1 MKERKRES
9 SRNKSTKGINHS
21 RLPGSVAGVL
31 GWIRSLLSTRPHVPL
46 VRSFPR
52 NQRHVA
58 SHREG
63 EGVLFGVRKYLRAV
77 TEPHD
82 RRVTRLPAHRRAP
95 RRNDSQMEPLLDL
108 LYVLPLILFGHG
120 ACIVSTT
127 TVFIIVKAFACGRQ
141 PCISNFAKFFLF
153 FFFGMKR
160 EREDI
165 GSWWE
170 NIRGIFIFFSYI
182 LEDLKLMQLIKLFGC
197 PNFIGGVIF
206 LF

>member
-95 RRNDSQMEPLLDL
+95 RRNDSQMEPPRPPLRASADPFRTRCMHRFYDHRFHYRKSVRLWPPTL
-108 LYVLPLILFGHG
+108 HFEFCKVL
-120 ACIVSTT
+120 S
-127 TVFIIVKAFACGRQ
+127 
-141 PCISNFAKFFLF
+141 F
-153 FFFGMKR
+153 FFFWNETRKR
-160 EREDI
+160 RY
-165 GSWWE
+165 W
-170 NIRGIFIFFSYI
+170 
-182 LEDLKLMQLIKLFGC
+182 
-197 PNFIGGVIF
+197 
-206 LF
+206 

>member
-77 TEPHD
+77 TEAHD

-95 RRNDSQMEPLLDL
+95 RRNDGQMEPLLDL

-120 ACIVSTT
+120 AFIVSTI
-127 TVFIIVKAFACGRQ
+127 TVFIIVKAFLHFELQ
-141 PCISNFAKFFLF
+141 LQSFFFLF
-153 FFFGMKR
+153 FFFFYFLEFEK
-160 EREDI
+160 EA
-165 GSWWE
+165 
-170 NIRGIFIFFSYI
+170 I
-182 LEDLKLMQLIKLFGC
+182 LVVSL
-197 PNFIGGVIF
+197 
-206 LF
+206 

>member
-153 FFFGMKR
+153 FFFWNETRKR
-160 EREDI
+160 RY
-165 GSWWE
+165 W
-170 NIRGIFIFFSYI
+170 
-182 LEDLKLMQLIKLFGC
+182 
-197 PNFIGGVIF
+197 
-206 LF
+206 

>member
-82 RRVTRLPAHRRAP
+82 RRVTRLSAHRRAP
-95 RRNDSQMEPLLDL
+95 PRPDGAAPRPPLRASAD
-108 LYVLPLILFGHG
+108 PFRT
-120 ACIVSTT
+120 CIVSTI
-127 TVFIIVKAFACGRQ
+127 TVFIIVKLNPASRIAL
-141 PCISNFAKFFLF
+141 AKFFF
-153 FFFGMKR
+153 
-160 EREDI
+160 
-165 GSWWE
+165 
-170 NIRGIFIFFSYI
+170 
-182 LEDLKLMQLIKLFGC
+182 
-197 PNFIGGVIF
+197 F
-206 LF
+206 LFE